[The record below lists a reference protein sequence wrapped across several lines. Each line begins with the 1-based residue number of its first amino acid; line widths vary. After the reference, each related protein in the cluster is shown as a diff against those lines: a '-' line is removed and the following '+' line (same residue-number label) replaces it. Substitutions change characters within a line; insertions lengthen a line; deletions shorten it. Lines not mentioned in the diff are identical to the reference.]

1 MRVIDTGLPGAVII
15 ETDVFEDERGF
26 FTESYNREV
35 FAKHG
40 ITYNFIQDNHSYSGP
55 AGTLR
60 GLHYQLQPKAQTKL
74 VRVLSGAIYDV
85 FVDLRKESPTFGKW
99 GEVILTSRN
108 FRQVLIPRGFAHGF
122 CTLVPHTEVLYKVDE
137 VYSKEHDRGILWNDP
152 ALAIPWPA
160 TKLVLSEKDKVHPV
174 MAKADFDFSY

>member
-1 MRVIDTGLPGAVII
+1 MRVIDTKLPGAVII

-26 FTESYNREV
+26 FTESYNQEA
-35 FAKHG
+35 FAKLG
-40 ITYNFIQDNHSYSGP
+40 ITHDFIQDNHSYSAS

-85 FVDLRKESPTFGKW
+85 FVDLRKDSPTFGKW

-137 VYSKEHDRGILWNDP
+137 VYSKEHDRGILWSDP
-152 ALAIPWPA
+152 ALAIPWPG
-160 TKLVLSEKDKVHPV
+160 TKLILSEKDKVHPV
-174 MAKADFDFSY
+174 MAKAEFDF

>member
-1 MRVIDTGLPGAVII
+1 MRVMETGLPGALTI

-26 FTESYNREV
+26 FTESYNQEA
-35 FAKHG
+35 FARLG
-40 ITYNFIQDNHSYSGP
+40 ITYDFIQDNHSYSAL

-60 GLHYQLQPKAQTKL
+60 GLHYQLKPKAQTKL

-85 FVDLRKESPTFGKW
+85 FVDLRKESPTFGQW
-99 GEVILTSRN
+99 GDVILTSRN
-108 FRQVLIPRGFAHGF
+108 FRQVLIPQGFAHGF

-152 ALAIPWPA
+152 ALAIPWPG
-160 TKLVLSEKDKVHPV
+160 TKLILSEKDKVHPV
-174 MAKADFDFSY
+174 LSKADFDF

>member
-1 MRVIDTGLPGAVII
+1 MRVMETGLPGAVII

-26 FTESYNREV
+26 FTESYNQEA
-35 FAKHG
+35 FARLG
-40 ITYNFIQDNHSYSGP
+40 ITYDFIQDNHSYSAL

-85 FVDLRKESPTFGKW
+85 FVDLRKESPTFGQW
-99 GEVILTSRN
+99 GDVILTSRN
-108 FRQVLIPRGFAHGF
+108 FRQVLIPQGFAHGF

-137 VYSKEHDRGILWNDP
+137 VYSKEHDRGIHWNDP
-152 ALAIPWPA
+152 ALAIPWPG
-160 TKLVLSEKDKVHPV
+160 TKLILSEKDKVHPV
-174 MAKADFDFSY
+174 LSKADFDF